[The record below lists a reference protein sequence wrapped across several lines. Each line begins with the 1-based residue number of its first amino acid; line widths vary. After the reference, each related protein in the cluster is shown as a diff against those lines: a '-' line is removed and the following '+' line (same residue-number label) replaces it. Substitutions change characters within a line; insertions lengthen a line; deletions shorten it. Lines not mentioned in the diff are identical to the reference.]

1 MARIFWAANAQ
12 SHDLDG
18 RIAAAKAGGYEAM
31 SLFPF
36 DIRRFREAGL
46 DYATMRARLADAGL
60 RVEVID
66 PFTRWLP
73 GREAPASW
81 TAAERAFTD
90 FEEDAVFEM
99 AIELRAR
106 CINLVE
112 PFGVPVG
119 IDEGAACF
127 ARVCDRA
134 RPLGLVVL
142 LEAMPFSGI
151 PDLAR
156 AWAIVAKA
164 DRPNAA
170 LTFDVWH
177 YLRAGADPA
186 LLSTIPRERIGT
198 VQIADGAADPGEDLL
213 ADLYRRRLP
222 GDGALP
228 LRPLLES
235 LHHMDALNHVG
246 VEVFGPALTS
256 LSPPEIGRRS
266 RRALDM
272 VLRGLGHDI

>member
-12 SHDLDG
+12 SHDFEG
-18 RIAAAKAGGYEAM
+18 RITAARAGGYEAM

-36 DIRRFREAGL
+36 DVRRFREAGL

-81 TAAERAFTD
+81 SAAERAFTD
-90 FEEDAVFEM
+90 FDEDAVFEM
-99 AIELRAR
+99 AVELRAR
-106 CINLVE
+106 CINVVE
-112 PFGVPVG
+112 PFGVAV
-119 IDEGAACF
+119 DVEEGAACL

-151 PDLAR
+151 PDLGR
-156 AWAIVAKA
+156 AWAIVQAA

-186 LLSTIPRERIGT
+186 LLSTIPGHRIGT
-198 VQIADGAADPGEDLL
+198 VQIADGAADPGADLL

-235 LHHMDALNHVG
+235 LHRMDALTHVG
-246 VEVFGPALTS
+246 VEIFGPALTS
-256 LSPPEIGRRS
+256 LAPPEIGHRS
-266 RRALDM
+266 RRALELA
-272 VLRGLGHDI
+272 LRGLEHG